1 MIATDCWC
9 WAQEEPELE
18 QAVVARPAVDELE
31 SMMEEAA
38 AAAAEDLR
46 WHHRIPSNP
55 RRKTYDVDNIRRGR
69 YYYEKSAIR
78 IVAKTKVCRPNKT
91 ERTVGRLANPVMSAP
106 ARLTLAPTSDLFVLG
121 TGAAIERR
129 SREEGENKVQTH
141 TLLDRQTCCL
151 SGLLLRISAIGR
163 SILLT
168 KPTAAPA
175 APAACGFERKRE
187 ISRLYGCTY
196 IRSERTTTT
205 TPATPIAITSL
216 PPTLFFELFYF
227 LAKRVHLASTAST

>member
-1 MIATDCWC
+1 M
-9 WAQEEPELE
+9 
-18 QAVVARPAVDELE
+18 
-31 SMMEEAA
+31 
-38 AAAAEDLR
+38 
-46 WHHRIPSNP
+46 
-55 RRKTYDVDNIRRGR
+55 
-69 YYYEKSAIR
+69 
-78 IVAKTKVCRPNKT
+78 AKTKVCRPNKT

-151 SGLLLRISAIGR
+151 SGLLLLRISAIGR

-187 ISRLYGCTY
+187 ISRLYIHK
-196 IRSERTTTT
+196 IRKSHHNFSHSYCHHFQPFSTH
-205 TPATPIAITSL
+205 L
-216 PPTLFFELFYF
+216 LYFFELFYF
-227 LAKRVHLASTAST
+227 LAKRVHLASTASTWCRFFGHGGYDSFHFASNKKIPP

>member
-1 MIATDCWC
+1 
-9 WAQEEPELE
+9 
-18 QAVVARPAVDELE
+18 
-31 SMMEEAA
+31 
-38 AAAAEDLR
+38 
-46 WHHRIPSNP
+46 
-55 RRKTYDVDNIRRGR
+55 
-69 YYYEKSAIR
+69 
-78 IVAKTKVCRPNKT
+78 
-91 ERTVGRLANPVMSAP
+91 MSAP

-141 TLLDRQTCCL
+141 ILLDRQTCCL

-187 ISRLYGCTY
+187 ISRLYIHK
-196 IRSERTTTT
+196 IRKSHHNFSHSYCHHFQPFSTH
-205 TPATPIAITSL
+205 L
-216 PPTLFFELFYF
+216 LYF
-227 LAKRVHLASTAST
+227 LNFFIFLLNAFIWHRPPVPDADFFRHGGYDSFQFLLPIKKSPHSSWSKTFLITDMLQQSGPTAFFSLIKLNGISHACAVSRSNHSVMGPRQVEGHE